1 MNNIEPICSVVGC
14 KNTVPK
20 TTGEFDVKASG
31 LINIRLCPYCHN
43 KYAHLLNAKGSFFP
57 KIAMPGYLNVGGVIA
72 NALRNYLTPDPSKNL
87 AASLTLMDN
96 ATDHELKI
104 NEVLADAA
112 GQTVDLFPG
121 GDESIKAF
129 MSSSGWWAD
138 FFKVTK
144 LNDKNSR
151 LEVYKYVA
159 NNVQNIRSE
168 SVLKKIANTLS
179 TKPDSKFGKK
189 KNTLVAKLALTAASK
204 IYDRNIDKAL
214 ARTGLSRDN
223 LPEISNIFMAHLA
236 PILQRNG
243 TITALDIRNIS
254 RSSKIPEKA
263 LSDTYNAIRT
273 IQNYLK
279 TLGRA

>member
-1 MNNIEPICSVVGC
+1 MNNVEPICSVVGC

-20 TTGEFDVKASG
+20 TTGEYDVKASG
-31 LINIRLCPYCHN
+31 MVNIRLCPYCHN
-43 KYAHLLNAKGSFFP
+43 KYAHLLSSKGSFTGF
-57 KIAMPGYLNVGGVIA
+57 AMPGVLNVGGVIA
-72 NALRNYLTPDPSKNL
+72 NALRNYLTPDPTKNL
-87 AASLTLMDN
+87 AASLTLIDN

-112 GQTVDLFPG
+112 GQTIDLFPG

-138 FFKVTK
+138 FFKVTN
-144 LNDKNSR
+144 LNEKNSR

-168 SVLKKIANTLS
+168 SIVKKIARTFS
-179 TKPDSKFGKK
+179 TKPDSKFGQK
-189 KNTLVAKLALTAASK
+189 KNMLVAKLALTAASK

-214 ARTGLSRDN
+214 ARTGLSREN
-223 LPEISNIFMAHLA
+223 LPEISSIFMKYLA
-236 PILQRNG
+236 PILQKNG

-254 RSSKIPEKA
+254 RSNKIPEKS

-279 TLGRA
+279 TLART